1 MAERPSTGNSRGTDA
16 LSANVKEALTDAPTR
31 VTPWSMVALILGQ
44 LGVHSAM
51 AGTRMAA
58 PLEAL
63 RQGHGAL
70 AAGVLLALFA
80 LAPVALALPAGRLAD
95 RHGYHRPMHIA
106 VALTVLGALVA
117 ALSSYAGPW
126 LEQVWAL
133 PSDSVHGA
141 GLIVAAILCG
151 TGANTGVLATQRMVA
166 RQTSNNVERV
176 RVFSWLGMAPAMAN
190 AVGPVVAG
198 LTIDAAG
205 FGAAYAVMAALALT
219 SLIFVAR
226 MAPAAGQRA
235 PRDRNLRAWSLLR
248 EPSFKRLLFVNWLV
262 SSSWDVHSFAVPLMG
277 HERGFSATTIGLIL
291 GAFTLSVTVVRF
303 VIPSIATRLDPVR
316 VLSAS
321 MLGTALVFA
330 AYPWMPGPWSMA
342 ACAIVLGVFLGAV
355 QPMILT
361 TLMVLTP
368 EARQGEALALRS
380 MTINAS
386 SAVMPVAFGFVG
398 AVVGT
403 SLLFWV
409 MGAAVG
415 AGHWAARRLG

>member
-1 MAERPSTGNSRGTDA
+1 
-16 LSANVKEALTDAPTR
+16 
-31 VTPWSMVALILGQ
+31 MVALILGQ

-63 RQGHGAL
+63 REGHGAI

-126 LEQVWAL
+126 LEHALVL
-133 PSDSVHGA
+133 PSYSVHGV
-141 GLIVAAILCG
+141 GLVIAATLCG

-166 RQTSNNVERV
+166 RQATSNVERV

-190 AVGPVVAG
+190 AVGPVLVG

-226 MAPAAGQRA
+226 MAPVAGQRA
-235 PRDRNLRAWSLLR
+235 PRDRSLRAWSLLR

-262 SSSWDVHSFAVPLMG
+262 SSSWDVHSFAVPVMG
-277 HERGFSATTIGLIL
+277 HERGFTATTIGLIL
-291 GAFTLSVTVVRF
+291 GAFTLSVTVVR
-303 VIPSIATRLDPVR
+303 VIIPSIATRLDPVR

-321 MLGTALVFA
+321 MVGTALVFA
-330 AYPWMPGPWSMA
+330 AYPWMPGPWSMV
-342 ACAIVLGVFLGAV
+342 ACALVLGIFLGAV

-361 TLMVLTP
+361 TLMVLSP

-386 SAVMPVAFGFVG
+386 SALMPLIFGFAG
-398 AVVGT
+398 AAVGT

-415 AGHWAARRLG
+415 AGHLAARRLGQRLG